1 MTNIYPI
8 DPNREYTLRTERGVF
23 KAYGHVLIKAYLA
36 YLKPANVADLVS
48 KPTELST
55 DTPILSTEN
64 D

>member
-8 DPNREYTLRTERGVF
+8 DPDREYTLRTDRGVF
-23 KAYGHVLIKAYLA
+23 KVYGHVLINAYLA

-48 KPTELST
+48 KPSK
-55 DTPILSTEN
+55 LSTEN